1 MSAESTNVILNCTAL
16 EFASV
21 PTVLCNLLD
30 TELDIT
36 CYFAYCSWSCFL
48 IEKLRGKILLHPLP
62 LTKTDKSVKVPPILR
77 KVKEEYD
84 FKKGKYVDIW
94 LIINT
99 KLI

>member
-48 IEKLRGKILLHPLP
+48 IEKLRGKNIASS
-62 LTKTDKSVKVPPILR
+62 TASNRNRQIGKSSTYIK
-77 KVKEEYD
+77 KGEEEYD
-84 FKKGKYVDIW
+84 FKKGKYVDI
-94 LIINT
+94 
-99 KLI
+99 